1 MVFDRHEAEAAFS
14 RRLLPIAR
22 RWRAAADAA
31 LSEIG
36 LSDANG
42 WVLVHIGRLSDG
54 VHQSALADRVDIKGA
69 SLVRRLDQLE
79 AAGLVSRL
87 ADPQDRRANQ
97 VRLTEEGRRLA
108 GRIEQ
113 AFSAIRGRLLA
124 DIDDV
129 DLAIANMVF
138 ERVDERIADGP
149 DDGK

>member
-1 MVFDRHEAEAAFS
+1 MVFDRSAAEAAFS

-22 RWRAAADAA
+22 RWRGAADIA

-42 WVLVHIGRLSDG
+42 WVLVHISRMDEG
-54 VHQSALADRVDIKGA
+54 VHQSALAEMVDIKGA

-79 AAGLVSRL
+79 AAGLVTRIT
-87 ADPQDRRANQ
+87 DPQDRRANH
-97 VRLTEEGRRLA
+97 VRLTAHGKALA

-124 DIDDV
+124 DIDDA
-129 DLAIANMVF
+129 DLAIANMVLD
-138 ERVDERIADGP
+138 RVDGRIAGTP
-149 DDGK
+149 DNEA